1 MVWTMFD
8 RELQAGD
15 DRPPVTRNAIVE
27 GLAAIGLPRGAAVM
41 VHSSLSAFGHVQGGA
56 DAVIDALLAAVG
68 DPGLVVV
75 PTHTWGTVNAR
86 QPVFH
91 VRLSPSIVGRITET
105 FRHRPD
111 AVRSEH
117 PTHSVAAIGAGAA
130 AFVAGHAQFSTPCA
144 PDSPYGRL
152 VKAQGWVLMLGINLS
167 RFTLMHGFEEWAP
180 APWVF
185 DRVETLYTI
194 LDDGRILT
202 VPSQRH
208 TADPGCARDYPA
220 LEPLLE
226 SRGILRRGTIGA
238 AAIRLIDAGAA
249 AELLVP
255 MLRQQPDLFLKRRRE
270 PAPTR

>member
-1 MVWTMFD
+1 MRSAGPSTDGGV
-8 RELQAGD
+8 LQS
-15 DRPPVTRNAIVE
+15 PPVTRDEIVD
-27 GLAAIGLPRGAAVM
+27 GLAAAGLPHGAAVM

-105 FRHRPD
+105 FRRRPE

-152 VKAQGWVLMLGINLS
+152 VQSHGWVLMLGVNLS

-180 APWVF
+180 VPWVF
-185 DRVETLYTI
+185 DRVETLSTI

-202 VPSQRH
+202 VPSRRH

-220 LEPLLE
+220 LEPLLAAH
-226 SRGILRRGTIGA
+226 GILRLGKIGPA
-238 AAIRLIDAGAA
+238 TIRLIDAAAA

-255 MLRQQPDLFLKRRRE
+255 MMREQPELVLRRRSE
-270 PAPTR
+270 PAPAR